1 MLFIELLQCQQKK
14 HYDIGLM
21 IDFVKKKI
29 FTFYKK
35 IKNKGIKIESD
46 GKMQFFLHST
56 IHSTSSRKKLHCNF
70 YFDQIYIF
78 LLRRIIE
85 REKNY

>member
-21 IDFVKKKI
+21 IDFVKKKKI
-29 FTFYKK
+29 IFYKK

-46 GKMQFFLHST
+46 GKMQFFF
-56 IHSTSSRKKLHCNF
+56 HSTSSRKKLHCNF